1 MNVRQRALYQ
11 KTSPTLEKFAENQR
25 TIRLLK
31 IKKTGGLL
39 LSQSQLTEE
48 SYVQE

>member
-1 MNVRQRALYQ
+1 MNNKVG
-11 KTSPTLEKFAENQR
+11 EN
-25 TIRLLK
+25 
-31 IKKTGGLL
+31 KKTGGLL